1 MELPPKHTDHEKGIH
16 VLCTFC
22 CNWQVSTN
30 EITTETYCGTC
41 HCDHTKLAV
50 PWCCA
55 EYSNQRKF
63 KSVMKAFKED
73 MDSVYEELNKHDK
86 HPGAGVP
93 IDQKN
98 TFKISAKIP

>member
-22 CNWQVSTN
+22 CNWHLSQH
-30 EITTETYCGTC
+30 EIDTETYCGTC
-41 HCDHTKLAV
+41 HCDHTKLVV

-63 KSVMKAFKED
+63 KSVMED
-73 MDSVYEELNKHDK
+73 FATGLEETMMEINKHDFN
-86 HPGAGVP
+86 PGAGVP
-93 IDQKN
+93 LDEKD
-98 TFKISAKIP
+98 FAKIFTKVP